1 MPKPRALGNHQKD
14 LRDQSIM
21 KQADILRT
29 IRESIK
35 ERRDPYTVLTE
46 IALNA
51 HDTIDLLKRME
62 AENEHQL

>member
-1 MPKPRALGNHQKD
+1 
-14 LRDQSIM
+14 M

-29 IRESIK
+29 IREGIREK
-35 ERRDPYTVLTE
+35 REPYVVLTE

-62 AENEHQL
+62 TENEPG